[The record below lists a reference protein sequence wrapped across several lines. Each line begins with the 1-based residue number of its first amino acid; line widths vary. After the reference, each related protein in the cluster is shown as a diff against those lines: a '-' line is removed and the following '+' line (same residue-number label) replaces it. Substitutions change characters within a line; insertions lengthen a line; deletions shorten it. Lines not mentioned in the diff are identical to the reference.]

1 VTAGLV
7 LGHRV
12 LMGAVAGPVEPF
24 EWTFRGRITSLDP
37 VTVWLDRIRWS
48 DAFQPGDAVRVAML
62 VTDREPMDATVVE
75 AARGTLRLRLLS
87 ENGDW
92 L

>member
-12 LMGAVAGPVEPF
+12 LIGK
-24 EWTFRGRITSLDP
+24 FRGRVTSLDP
-37 VTVWLDRIRWS
+37 DVTVWLDRIRWS
-48 DAFQPGDAVRVAML
+48 DAFQPGDRVRVAML
-62 VTDREPMDATVVE
+62 VTGREPMDATVVE
-75 AARGTLRLRLLS
+75 AARGTLRLRLLCES
-87 ENGDW
+87 APAKAGT